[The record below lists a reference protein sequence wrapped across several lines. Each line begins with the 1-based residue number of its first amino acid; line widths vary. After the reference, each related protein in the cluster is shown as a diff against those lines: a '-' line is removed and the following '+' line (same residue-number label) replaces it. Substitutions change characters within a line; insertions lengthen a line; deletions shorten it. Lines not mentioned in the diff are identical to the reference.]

1 MDMVRDKANHKRIL
15 LIANTARFLVLFE
28 ENDMKILKEMGYE
41 IHCASNFA
49 GEQDETDARSIL
61 ERRGAVTHQIDIAR
75 SPLSYDNLHAYRQLA
90 SIMKKYDYQAVH
102 CHTPMGAVL
111 ARIAARR
118 FGVAP
123 VIYTVHGL
131 HFYKGAPLKNWLIY
145 YPIESFLSGWTDLII
160 TINREDYGRAKR
172 LHAKHVAYI
181 PGVGIDTA
189 RYGQFRAPDEVDEG
203 RKRAGK
209 IRKELQIPEDALVL
223 LTVGDLIVRKNQKT
237 VIEALSKTG
246 RNDLYYVLC
255 GQGPLKEEY
264 EKMAERLGVGGQI
277 RFAGYRKDVGDFYTM
292 ADVFVFPS
300 YQEGLSVAVMEAMA
314 NGLPMVLS
322 GIRGNVDLVR
332 DGEGGFLCGPDDAE
346 AFAGRIE
353 LLAEQPELR
362 RKMGEKNLRE
372 IKKYDLSEADR
383 RMRRIYRKMLGGAV

>member
-1 MDMVRDKANHKRIL
+1 
-15 LIANTARFLVLFE
+15 
-28 ENDMKILKEMGYE
+28 
-41 IHCASNFA
+41 
-49 GEQDETDARSIL
+49 
-61 ERRGAVTHQIDIAR
+61 
-75 SPLSYDNLHAYRQLA
+75 
-90 SIMKKYDYQAVH
+90 
-102 CHTPMGAVL
+102 
-111 ARIAARR
+111 
-118 FGVAP
+118 
-123 VIYTVHGL
+123 
-131 HFYKGAPLKNWLIY
+131 
-145 YPIESFLSGWTDLII
+145 
-160 TINREDYGRAKR
+160 
-172 LHAKHVAYI
+172 VAYI

-292 ADVFVFPS
+292 ADLFVFPS

-322 GIRGNVDLVR
+322 RIRGNVDLVR